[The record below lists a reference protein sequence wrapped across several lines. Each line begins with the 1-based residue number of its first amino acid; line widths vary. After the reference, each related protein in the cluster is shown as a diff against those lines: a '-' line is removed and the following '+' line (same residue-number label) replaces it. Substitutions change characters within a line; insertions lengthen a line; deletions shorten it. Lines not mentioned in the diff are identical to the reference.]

1 MTVGLPAELPAGV
14 VVAMR
19 DSASLH
25 GLEVNSA
32 RLAAVE
38 DDDED
43 KLRIDDFVPAAGGEW
58 YGLLFDNPS
67 LRCHHT

>member
-1 MTVGLPAELPAGV
+1 
-14 VVAMR
+14 MR

-25 GLEVNSA
+25 GLGPNSA

-38 DDDED
+38 ADDDD
-43 KLRIDDFVPAAGGEW
+43 KLRIDGFVPADGGEW

-67 LRCHHT
+67 CIYHRT